1 MASWGRVLPRL
12 LASVHGQV
20 HERVA
25 VVHGLD
31 AAEGRPVG
39 FEDAVTVP
47 QVAHEVHPAVCLAHL
62 VPEYAGGTVD
72 QLNGGPVSAGGQ
84 EGVGDRSEE

>member
-12 LASVHGQV
+12 LASVHVQV
-20 HERVA
+20 HDRVA

-47 QVAHEVHPAVCLAHL
+47 QVAHEVHPADLA
-62 VPEYAGGTVD
+62 PGTESYRLARAKASQD
-72 QLNGGPVSAGGQ
+72 A
-84 EGVGDRSEE
+84 